1 MKDTL
6 KPGLTKT
13 VRFTVDRA
21 RTIEFLGEDSRV
33 YATPEL
39 VRDIETTCRELIGEH
54 LDAGEDTVGV
64 RVELDHLAATLLGM
78 WVEIA
83 ATLTALEGRRVTLDL
98 TARDAVEEVARGKH
112 LRFIVDVQKSA
123 ERFKQK
129 AEKAKAL

>member
-78 WVEIA
+78 WVEIT

-98 TARDAVEEVARGKH
+98 TACDAVEDVARGKH

>member
-6 KPGLTKT
+6 TPGLTKT

-78 WVEIA
+78 WVEIT

-98 TARDAVEEVARGKH
+98 TARDAVEDVARGKH
-112 LRFIVDVQKSA
+112 IRFIVDVKKSA

>member
-6 KPGLTKT
+6 TPGLTKT

-78 WVEIA
+78 WVEIT

-98 TARDAVEEVARGKH
+98 TARDAVEDVARGKH
-112 LRFIVDVQKSA
+112 LRFIVDVKKSA

>member
-6 KPGLTKT
+6 TPGLTKT

-78 WVEIA
+78 WVEIT

-98 TARDAVEEVARGKH
+98 TARDAVEDVARGKH